1 MTPKIQTPC
10 FRNRIISKIFR
21 LASMKLVF
29 QHFFIFYFLFFIF
42 QSCGLDIEDPTPP
55 PKPHWVQKSFP
66 EEWPERGI
74 DAHESE
80 GIFLEWE
87 LIENQGVVAYL
98 LYRAELNEE
107 NDSLGNYE
115 LLTRQETGLNNDSSY
130 LDPDTRSRIRYY
142 YKLRAEDSSN
152 NLSRYSDSITYS
164 KLPTIS
170 INLMSPNS
178 ATATL
183 NTKRQLSWGYSYHLE
198 MEDYCITITT
208 QTNELIIRDVL
219 SPTNYVGG
227 TEYWTIP
234 DSISLED
241 NHLYKWRVDV
251 VAGYVNDLETAGSE
265 SMWATFLYIGD

>member
-1 MTPKIQTPC
+1 LLHS
-10 FRNRIISKIFR
+10 RLIFHN
-21 LASMKLVF
+21 LGSNQSSMASILTLIMIVSF
-29 QHFFIFYFLFFIF
+29 NC
-42 QSCGLDIEDPTPP
+42 CGLDVENPTPP
-55 PKPHWVQKSFP
+55 QKPHWVKKSSP
-66 EEWPERGI
+66 EEWPELGI
-74 DAHESE
+74 DAHESG

-87 LIENQGVVAYL
+87 LNDNQGIVAYL

-107 NDSLGNYE
+107 NDTLGDYE
-115 LLTRQETGLNNDSSY
+115 LLTRKEAGLNNDSSY
-130 LDPDTRSRIRYY
+130 LDADTRFRIQYY